1 MVSGAT
7 ATIRL
12 GCAVVGRRHA
22 ASPTPISAGRCI
34 AAELAN
40 HDRIRMPRAPL
51 RPPRRRTHLRGMRRG
66 RGSTGGCAEE
76 AADVALLFPQFPI
89 QTTLLIRR
97 GRRLVIGCAGA
108 AAARHEQNSRKRC
121 ARGRDGNVADVMYFR
136 SHSLY
141 FKPLLFRI
149 SRLRRM
155 CAPPAAAPYFSSARR
170 PSKRGRINL

>member
-1 MVSGAT
+1 MLSGVT

-12 GCAVVGRRHA
+12 GRGRSRAGRRHA
-22 ASPTPISAGRCI
+22 ELPTPISGRRCMGASVFGHDACI
-34 AAELAN
+34 RCADGPSACVGVA
-40 HDRIRMPRAPL
+40 H
-51 RPPRRRTHLRGMRRG
+51 
-66 RGSTGGCAEE
+66 GSREE

-97 GRRLVIGCAGA
+97 LVIGQT

-155 CAPPAAAPYFSSARR
+155 RAPPAAAPYFSSARR